1 VSFMVEETLLA
12 SRSAPAPNPIGAV
25 DVGLSSFIVDA
36 DGDRIPALRA
46 LHSRLRQLRRAD
58 RVLKRRRRGSG
69 RYRAQQQRIA
79 RLHAK
84 VADARAN
91 FLHQVSRR
99 IVDEN
104 QVLVTETL
112 NVRGMMRNRCLA
124 RAIAD
129 AGWGE
134 LRRQIAYKAQ
144 WAQRTHIEVDPWFPS
159 TKRCS
164 ACHAVR
170 RDLTLADFEGRVV
183 LLNIWAT
190 WCPPCREE
198 MPTLDALQ
206 ARLGGS
212 DFHVLPLSIDR
223 AGLEPVRRFYRETG
237 IRNLDLYIAED
248 TRAMLALAVVG
259 LPTTILIDRI
269 GRERGR
275 LAGPAEWNSPEA
287 VAQIS
292 ALIDERKQ

>member
-1 VSFMVEETLLA
+1 M
-12 SRSAPAPNPIGAV
+12 
-25 DVGLSSFIVDA
+25 
-36 DGDRIPALRA
+36 DGD
-46 LHSRLRQLRRAD
+46 
-58 RVLKRRRRGSG
+58 G
-69 RYRAQQQRIA
+69 
-79 RLHAK
+79 
-84 VADARAN
+84 
-91 FLHQVSRR
+91 
-99 IVDEN
+99 
-104 QVLVTETL
+104 
-112 NVRGMMRNRCLA
+112 
-124 RAIAD
+124 
-129 AGWGE
+129 
-134 LRRQIAYKAQ
+134 
-144 WAQRTHIEVDPWFPS
+144 
-159 TKRCS
+159 
-164 ACHAVR
+164 

-206 ARLGGS
+206 ARLGGPN
-212 DFHVLPLSIDR
+212 FHVLPLSIDR

>member
-1 VSFMVEETLLA
+1 MRRRDVLA
-12 SRSAPAPNPIGAV
+12 GVLALAASPASARPPIPNHGTPR
-25 DVGLSSFIVDA
+25 DLLSSPFV
-36 DGDRIPALRA
+36 DGD
-46 LHSRLRQLRRAD
+46 
-58 RVLKRRRRGSG
+58 G
-69 RYRAQQQRIA
+69 R
-79 RLHAK
+79 
-84 VADARAN
+84 N
-91 FLHQVSRR
+91 
-99 IVDEN
+99 
-104 QVLVTETL
+104 
-112 NVRGMMRNRCLA
+112 
-124 RAIAD
+124 
-129 AGWGE
+129 
-134 LRRQIAYKAQ
+134 
-144 WAQRTHIEVDPWFPS
+144 
-159 TKRCS
+159 
-164 ACHAVR
+164 
-170 RDLTLADFEGRVV
+170 LTLADFEGRVV

-237 IRNLDLYIAED
+237 IRNLDLYIAGD

>member
-1 VSFMVEETLLA
+1 M
-12 SRSAPAPNPIGAV
+12 
-25 DVGLSSFIVDA
+25 
-36 DGDRIPALRA
+36 DGD
-46 LHSRLRQLRRAD
+46 
-58 RVLKRRRRGSG
+58 G
-69 RYRAQQQRIA
+69 R
-79 RLHAK
+79 
-84 VADARAN
+84 N
-91 FLHQVSRR
+91 
-99 IVDEN
+99 
-104 QVLVTETL
+104 
-112 NVRGMMRNRCLA
+112 
-124 RAIAD
+124 
-129 AGWGE
+129 
-134 LRRQIAYKAQ
+134 
-144 WAQRTHIEVDPWFPS
+144 
-159 TKRCS
+159 
-164 ACHAVR
+164 
-170 RDLTLADFEGRVV
+170 LTLADFEGRVV

-223 AGLEPVRRFYRETG
+223 AGLEPVRRFYRETD

-259 LPTTILIDRI
+259 LPTTILIDRM
-269 GRERGR
+269 GRELGR

>member
-1 VSFMVEETLLA
+1 M
-12 SRSAPAPNPIGAV
+12 
-25 DVGLSSFIVDA
+25 
-36 DGDRIPALRA
+36 DGD
-46 LHSRLRQLRRAD
+46 
-58 RVLKRRRRGSG
+58 G
-69 RYRAQQQRIA
+69 R
-79 RLHAK
+79 
-84 VADARAN
+84 N
-91 FLHQVSRR
+91 
-99 IVDEN
+99 
-104 QVLVTETL
+104 
-112 NVRGMMRNRCLA
+112 
-124 RAIAD
+124 
-129 AGWGE
+129 
-134 LRRQIAYKAQ
+134 
-144 WAQRTHIEVDPWFPS
+144 
-159 TKRCS
+159 
-164 ACHAVR
+164 
-170 RDLTLADFEGRVV
+170 LTLADFEGRVV

-212 DFHVLPLSIDR
+212 HFHVLPLSIDR

>member
-1 VSFMVEETLLA
+1 M
-12 SRSAPAPNPIGAV
+12 
-25 DVGLSSFIVDA
+25 
-36 DGDRIPALRA
+36 DGD
-46 LHSRLRQLRRAD
+46 
-58 RVLKRRRRGSG
+58 G
-69 RYRAQQQRIA
+69 R
-79 RLHAK
+79 
-84 VADARAN
+84 N
-91 FLHQVSRR
+91 
-99 IVDEN
+99 
-104 QVLVTETL
+104 
-112 NVRGMMRNRCLA
+112 
-124 RAIAD
+124 
-129 AGWGE
+129 
-134 LRRQIAYKAQ
+134 
-144 WAQRTHIEVDPWFPS
+144 
-159 TKRCS
+159 
-164 ACHAVR
+164 
-170 RDLTLADFEGRVV
+170 LTLADFEGRVV

-259 LPTTILIDRI
+259 LPTTILIDRM
-269 GRERGR
+269 GRELGR

>member
-1 VSFMVEETLLA
+1 M
-12 SRSAPAPNPIGAV
+12 
-25 DVGLSSFIVDA
+25 
-36 DGDRIPALRA
+36 DGD
-46 LHSRLRQLRRAD
+46 
-58 RVLKRRRRGSG
+58 G
-69 RYRAQQQRIA
+69 R
-79 RLHAK
+79 
-84 VADARAN
+84 N
-91 FLHQVSRR
+91 
-99 IVDEN
+99 
-104 QVLVTETL
+104 
-112 NVRGMMRNRCLA
+112 
-124 RAIAD
+124 
-129 AGWGE
+129 
-134 LRRQIAYKAQ
+134 
-144 WAQRTHIEVDPWFPS
+144 
-159 TKRCS
+159 
-164 ACHAVR
+164 
-170 RDLTLADFEGRVV
+170 LTLADFEGRVV

-190 WCPPCREE
+190 WCPPGREE

-269 GRERGR
+269 GRECGR

>member
-1 VSFMVEETLLA
+1 V
-12 SRSAPAPNPIGAV
+12 
-25 DVGLSSFIVDA
+25 
-36 DGDRIPALRA
+36 DGD
-46 LHSRLRQLRRAD
+46 
-58 RVLKRRRRGSG
+58 G
-69 RYRAQQQRIA
+69 R
-79 RLHAK
+79 
-84 VADARAN
+84 N
-91 FLHQVSRR
+91 
-99 IVDEN
+99 
-104 QVLVTETL
+104 
-112 NVRGMMRNRCLA
+112 
-124 RAIAD
+124 
-129 AGWGE
+129 
-134 LRRQIAYKAQ
+134 
-144 WAQRTHIEVDPWFPS
+144 
-159 TKRCS
+159 
-164 ACHAVR
+164 
-170 RDLTLADFEGRVV
+170 LTLADFEGRVV

-198 MPTLDALQ
+198 NPTLDALQ